1 MAMAFEFRSDTTP
14 AKLAEIAEWSKAHGM
29 AYMSEPRPTVVLQC
43 DPTDF
48 YQRFRSVVA
57 VITPN
62 YQASSFTGQRLCNDL
77 AMESL

>member
-1 MAMAFEFRSDTTP
+1 MAMAFEFYRDTTP
-14 AKLAEIAEWSKAHGM
+14 AKLAEIAEWSKAHEST
-29 AYMSEPRPTVVLQC
+29 YFSEPRPTVVLQC

-62 YQASSFTGQRLCNDL
+62 YQDSSFTGQRLCNDL
-77 AMESL
+77 ATESR